1 MTEISIIIVNYNGS
15 GFIEGCLSSI
25 KKYFEQAPSLISY
38 EVIVV
43 DNSSTDKSKKY
54 IREFCSKNN
63 GFRLIEN
70 KENTGFGRAS
80 NRGASEASGLFL
92 LFLNPDCRMIEDNF
106 EKVISYYLSNSD
118 AGALGVKIIGTDGR
132 LQYSCRSFPS
142 ISRQFYESFFL
153 HKIFAGSRVFGSY
166 FMTWWDHKSCQ
177 QVDWLSGSFLMVKR
191 KYFEEAGGF
200 DSGYFMYSEDADLC
214 LKLYRKGLK
223 NYYYPFYTIQHEDAG
238 IASAD
243 IGLRESQLWK
253 ARRLYFLKN
262 YSKLHA
268 MLASLLYFLGMIN
281 RIAVFFLISA
291 LNRDIRKQRRVPRYI
306 RAVKLYFGTRPFNEK
321 S

>member
-1 MTEISIIIVNYNGS
+1 MIELSIIIVNYNGS

-25 KKYFEQAPSLISY
+25 KKYFGQVPPFASY
-38 EVIVV
+38 EVIIV

-54 IREFCSKNN
+54 IREFCSKYT
-63 GFRLIEN
+63 GFRLVEN
-70 KENTGFGRAS
+70 TENTGFGRAS
-80 NRGASEASGLFL
+80 NRGASEASGHFL
-92 LFLNPDCRMIEDNF
+92 LFLNPDCRIIESNF
-106 EKVISYYLSNSD
+106 GKVVSYYLSNGD

-166 FMTWWDHKSCQ
+166 FMTWWDHKHCQ
-177 QVDWLSGSFLMVKR
+177 KVDWLSGSFLMVKR

-200 DSGYFMYSEDADLC
+200 DGDYFMYSEDADLC
-214 LKLYRKGLK
+214 LKLHRKGLK

-243 IGLRESQLWK
+243 MALRESQLWK

-268 MLASLLYFLGMIN
+268 TLVSFLYFLGMIN
-281 RIAVFFLISA
+281 RIAVFFLISVF
-291 LNRDIRKQRRVPRYI
+291 NRDIKKQKKVPRYI
-306 RAVKLYFGTRPFNEK
+306 KAVKLYFGAK
-321 S
+321 SFE